1 LIQIFDRDSFLKTV
15 DAIYT
20 DPLSAQPNALCLL
33 NLVLAIGLMTATPQP
48 GSAEAATIE
57 KLWNEHID
65 RAELFYLNAKSL
77 SDPMTGFEDADFWSV
92 QALLLMT
99 IYFLC
104 KSKRQTAFALLGMAI
119 RSAYALGLHRDE
131 TMIIFGPDDQAA
143 RRNLWRSL
151 FVMDRFLACSL
162 GRPPAISEEDCSG
175 DSLKPGEPSMSDEFG
190 FSNPFP
196 SSVDYNQT
204 AAHSL
209 DAAVRSCSVIGTI
222 LKRVYQNRKVSTKLA
237 QEIADVCKLWPK
249 ALAPTLHWRQYA
261 TASPSQG
268 MAILHA
274 NLFYCHSIVL
284 LTRPFFLYILNSE
297 VQRGPS
303 QAFSS
308 HRSRRNYGRM
318 EKFSDACVIA
328 STHTVV
334 LVQNA
339 FDVGHL
345 PRRDPTVIYF
355 LFAAATVILSNE
367 FALLYSNSTADI
379 CIRNAIAAMAYCAET
394 DPQAS
399 RLLYILTTF
408 RDVIIQQRERRNQKM
423 QQANQLPPVL
433 SSHINPYIQGT
444 NFTSTNINSLNQM
457 ATQLPSL
464 HQSYVPSPIQISSA
478 FNLALGSA
486 QQQQQQSPPQ
496 IATPPNIPERT
507 FQSPL
512 QTVSSKSPR
521 TSLPIEPAL
530 TLSAPPN
537 PLSPNNP
544 GTPVNIPGLDRN
556 LSLSNLLDL
565 SALGPDRVSLSDG
578 SEGQD
583 EHIDFDAL
591 WAWPSNTPALGT
603 PRVSGASVPGTG
615 GETSVQ
621 GISDSSVP
629 LFGVLT

>member
-1 LIQIFDRDSFLKTV
+1 MIQVFDRESFLKTV
-15 DAIYT
+15 DTIYA
-20 DPLSAQPNALCLL
+20 DPLSAKPNALCLL
-33 NLVLAIGLMTATPQP
+33 NLVFAIGLMTATPRP
-48 GSAEAATIE
+48 ESAEAATIE

-104 KSKRQTAFALLGMAI
+104 KSKRQTAFALLGMAV
-119 RSAYALGLHRDE
+119 RSGYALGLHRDE

-143 RRNLWRSL
+143 RRNLWKSL

-175 DSLKPGEPSMSDEFG
+175 DTLKPGEPCMSDEYG
-190 FSNPFP
+190 FSNPYP
-196 SSVDYNQT
+196 TSSDYNQT
-204 AAHSL
+204 AAQSL

-222 LKRVYQNRKVSTKLA
+222 LKRVYQQRKVSTKLA
-237 QEIADVCKLWPK
+237 QEIADICKQWPK

-261 TASPSQG
+261 KATPSQG

-297 VQRGPS
+297 VQRGPTD
-303 QAFSS
+303 AFSS

-328 STHTVV
+328 STHTVA

-339 FDVGHL
+339 FETGHL

-367 FALLYSNSTADI
+367 FALLYSISTADV

-394 DPQAS
+394 DPQAN

-408 RDVIIQQRERRNQKM
+408 RDVIVQQRERRAQKM
-423 QQANQLPPVL
+423 QQANLLPPVL
-433 SSHINPYIQGT
+433 SSHVNPYIQAT
-444 NFTSTNINSLNQM
+444 NFTSNVNNLNQIS
-457 ATQLPSL
+457 TQLPSL
-464 HQSYVPSPIQISSA
+464 QQSYVPSPIQIPSA
-478 FNLALGSA
+478 LNFTSISTL
-486 QQQQQQSPPQ
+486 QQQQQTPPQ
-496 IATPPNIPERT
+496 TATPPNVPERT
-507 FQSPL
+507 RQSPL
-512 QTVSSKSPR
+512 PAINAKSPR

-530 TLSAPPN
+530 TPSAPHN
-537 PLSPNNP
+537 PLSPNAP
-544 GTPVNIPGLDRN
+544 GTPVNIPSLDRN
-556 LSLSNLLDL
+556 SSFSNLLDL
-565 SALGPDRVSLSDG
+565 SALGPDRISLSDG
-578 SEGQD
+578 SDGQD

-591 WAWPSNTPALGT
+591 WAWPSNTPAIGT
-603 PRVSGASVPGTG
+603 PRVSGASALAMA
-615 GETSVQ
+615 GETSLQ